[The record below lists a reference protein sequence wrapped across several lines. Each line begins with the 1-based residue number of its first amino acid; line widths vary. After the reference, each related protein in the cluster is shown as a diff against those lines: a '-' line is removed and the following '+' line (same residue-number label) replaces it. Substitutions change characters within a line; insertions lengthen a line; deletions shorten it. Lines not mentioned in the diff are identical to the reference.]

1 MLQLMD
7 GYELTFETSEGVY
20 AVNKILTA
28 SDIKKLVRENGTS
41 YTEEVSKLDLVGY
54 DDNGNAFYI

>member
-7 GYELTFETSEGVY
+7 GYELTFETSEGVD
-20 AVNKILTA
+20 AVNKLLTA
-28 SDIKKLVRENGTS
+28 SDIKKSVRENGTS

>member
-7 GYELTFETSEGVY
+7 GYELTFETPKGVY
-20 AVNKILTA
+20 AVSKILTA
-28 SDIKKLVRENGTS
+28 SDIKKFVRENGTS

>member
-7 GYELTFETSEGVY
+7 GYQLTFETPNGVY
-20 AVNKILTA
+20 GVDEIITA

>member
-20 AVNKILTA
+20 AVSKILTA
-28 SDIKKLVRENGTS
+28 SDIKKAVRENGTS